1 MSVIKVALVDDHQ
14 IVRDGIRSL
23 LTGIDD
29 IEVIIEACDA
39 MCIIERLKIVRPDVL
54 IPDVMI
60 VDISLPEISGIELTR
75 IVTSQHPSIKI
86 IMLSMYTNQEFI
98 FNAIKAGAK
107 GYLPKNITRDE
118 LLDAIREVYKG
129 NEYFSKDVSNIILKS
144 YLKQVKDPERFDS
157 LQDEKLTNR
166 EMEILRFVA
175 EGYSNQLIADK
186 LFISVRTVESHKNHI
201 MQKLE
206 LTTTVDLVKYALK
219 NKIIDL

>member
-1 MSVIKVALVDDHQ
+1 MTKIKVALIDDHQ

-23 LTGIDD
+23 LTGIND

-39 MCIIERLKIVRPDVL
+39 MCIIERLKVDKPGVL
-54 IPDVMI
+54 MPDVMI
-60 VDISLPEISGIELTR
+60 VDISLPEISGIELTK
-75 IVTSQHPSIKI
+75 IVTSQHPKIKI

-118 LLDAIREVYKG
+118 LLEAIREVYKG

-157 LQDEKLTNR
+157 LHDEKLTNR